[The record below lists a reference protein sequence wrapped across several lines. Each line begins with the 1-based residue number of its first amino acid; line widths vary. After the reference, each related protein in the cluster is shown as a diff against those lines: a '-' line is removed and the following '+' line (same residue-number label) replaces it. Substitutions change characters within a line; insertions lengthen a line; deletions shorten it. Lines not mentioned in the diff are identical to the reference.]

1 MRFPERFMLA
11 RLLPARFLI
20 IACVLMAAAVTAA
33 RAEDDVSNTDLIK
46 AFAGVALGSEHE
58 KRIPR
63 VIKWVAPVN
72 VAIIGKGY
80 PPLFEELVVRQ
91 LDDLAK
97 ETGHP
102 VKLVYSEVMRQEK
115 RLAPN
120 VSKIPINVLVF
131 FGPKASLPAVIEKRT
146 KGVYKAVDAERML
159 RLGFCH
165 GRLRINK
172 TGALTFGYAAVPA
185 EIVTQVQYGN
195 VQVDPKIFLR
205 ACVTEEITQL
215 MGLVN
220 DVDGLTFSIFSDSSR
235 HVDLTEADR
244 WMLRMLYDPRMK
256 PGMKAD
262 RALPIAAQY
271 LALKRP
277 GK

>member
-1 MRFPERFMLA
+1 MRISARILVVACILLIGGLA
-11 RLLPARFLI
+11 APGG
-20 IACVLMAAAVTAA
+20 
-33 RAEDDVSNTDLIK
+33 RAEENVSNVELVK

-58 KRIPR
+58 KRISR
-63 VIKWVAPVN
+63 VIKWTAPIN

-102 VKLVYSEVMRQEK
+102 VKLAYSEVMRREK
-115 RLAPN
+115 RLDPN
-120 VSKIPINVLVF
+120 VSKIPINVLIF
-131 FGPKASLPAVIEKRT
+131 YGPKADLPAVIEKRT
-146 KGVYKAVDAERML
+146 KGVYKAAEAEKLL

-185 EIVTQVQYGN
+185 EITTQVEYGN
-195 VQVDPKIFLR
+195 VRVDPKIFLR
-205 ACVTEEITQL
+205 ACVTEEISQL

-220 DVDGLTFSIFSDSSR
+220 DVDGLTFSIFSDTSR

-262 RALPIAAQY
+262 EALPIAAQF

-277 GK
+277 GR